1 MKFYE
6 THYEEYLNA
15 CEEYNMHPELN
26 NILRKNVD
34 QFGNLIVYG
43 PSGVGK
49 NTQVLKMIKSYSPSS
64 LKYDKKIKVITDKQT
79 YSYRISDIHYEVDM
93 ALLGC
98 NSKIIWHEIF
108 LQIVDIV
115 SVKQDKRG
123 FILCKN
129 FHMIHNELLEIFY
142 SYIQHYNY
150 PQSVIQIRFILVTE
164 HISFLPNNI
173 LNSCKVLSVKRPTKE
188 MYINSVIHKPTVDI
202 VAEQNT
208 DNKSNDEFIQKIS
221 QLKKGISKP
230 KKDKIK
236 KIMESVDT
244 EGIINIKELKSFSLL
259 KTPEDM
265 PIDIFNIVCNNIIKE
280 IENHEKI
287 IMTSFRDTLY
297 DILVYNLDAVECLW
311 YILVHFIKTNRLS
324 KKSISDILI
333 KTHSFL
339 KYYNNNYR
347 PIYHLESIFYYII
360 IKIYNLN
367 EL

>member
-6 THYEEYLNA
+6 THYEEYLSA

-26 NILRKNVD
+26 NILPKNVD

-49 NTQVLKMIKSYSPSS
+49 YTQVLKMIKPYSPSL
-64 LKYDKKIKVITDKQT
+64 LKYDKKIKVVTDKQT
-79 YSYRISDIHYEVDM
+79 YCYRISDIHYEVDM

-108 LQIVDIV
+108 LQIIDIV

-150 PQSVIQIRFILVTE
+150 PQSVIQIRFILVSE

-173 LNSCKVLSVKRPTKE
+173 LNSCKVISVKRPSKE
-188 MYINSVIHKPTVDI
+188 LYVNSVIHNPTLDTI
-202 VAEQNT
+202 SEQT
-208 DNKSNDEFIQKIS
+208 TETKSNDEFIQKMI
-221 QLKKGISKP
+221 QIKKGISKP

-236 KIMESVDT
+236 TIMESVDT
-244 EGIINIKELKSFSLL
+244 EGIINIKELRSFSLL
-259 KTPEDM
+259 KTIDDM

-287 IMTSFRDTLY
+287 VMTSFRDTIY
-297 DILVYNLDAVECLW
+297 DILIYNLDAVECLW
-311 YILVHFIKTNRLS
+311 FILVYFIRNNRLS